1 MLDKIWKTGRSCT
14 KTSQPRSKKQQCHF
28 NTADGWQQYLSMLK
42 KECIVLEDIQDN
54 ALVHEVVQRRQVG
67 NTNTFI
73 GSSARAK
80 LNEGID
86 QNLEIKTAKAARKP
100 LKTPESIEIEESM
113 TENNSNNKWPLK
125 HNSKRQTTITRN
137 NRRGTQSNKQP
148 SNKRTSSKQNKNNNS
163 NTTENAGTELT
174 KKNILIVG
182 DSQIRHIDGAKLSN
196 DHFNVTV
203 QPLPGA
209 RIARMKSVNYTK
221 ADVVIIHAGTCNL
234 KKQSDPEELA
244 CEIVSTLSHIQ
255 SSCKKAQVAFSGIIK
270 RKDDLKLNAKA
281 IKRNEIVV
289 EKLMYSGLD
298 FIDNNQIKYGNISRD
313 GLHINDGGVRKLAT
327 NFSHYIRYC

>member
-113 TENNSNNKWPLK
+113 TENNSNNKWPLN

-137 NRRGTQSNKQP
+137 NRRGTQSNTKS
-148 SNKRTSSKQNKNNNS
+148 SNKRTSSKQNRNNS

-174 KKNILIVG
+174 KKNILIVS
-182 DSQIRHIDGAKLSN
+182 DSQIRHI
-196 DHFNVTV
+196 
-203 QPLPGA
+203 
-209 RIARMKSVNYTK
+209 R
-221 ADVVIIHAGTCNL
+221 
-234 KKQSDPEELA
+234 
-244 CEIVSTLSHIQ
+244 
-255 SSCKKAQVAFSGIIK
+255 
-270 RKDDLKLNAKA
+270 
-281 IKRNEIVV
+281 
-289 EKLMYSGLD
+289 
-298 FIDNNQIKYGNISRD
+298 
-313 GLHINDGGVRKLAT
+313 
-327 NFSHYIRYC
+327 